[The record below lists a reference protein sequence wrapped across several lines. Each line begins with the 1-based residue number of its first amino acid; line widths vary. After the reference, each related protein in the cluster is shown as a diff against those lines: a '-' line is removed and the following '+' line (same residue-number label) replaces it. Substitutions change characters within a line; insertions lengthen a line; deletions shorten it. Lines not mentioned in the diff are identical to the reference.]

1 MPTTVVT
8 GSASGI
14 GAAVCRHLQAAGHR
28 VIGIDRAQADIVADL
43 SSASGRQ
50 AAVAPQSTPVAV
62 SWMAWCAARGG
73 GTAPSCGLIVS
84 VNYFGMSTLVDGLAE
99 CLQQGHS
106 PAVLLVGSVAAV
118 QPGVEQ
124 IPWWRRCSPAT
135 RPALWLLPTPWP
147 SRLRPTPPPSLPSRP
162 TRAARRGVGP
172 LGIRLNVVAPGAVET
187 PLHKASLDDPRFGQA
202 VKNFVAPIGRA
213 GQPDEIAQV
222 VAFLQSAEASF
233 VHGAVMFVD
242 GGMDAMIRP
251 SVSDQPP
258 TDT

>member
-14 GAAVCRHLQAAGHR
+14 GAAVCRQLQAAGHR

-50 AAVAPQSTPVAV
+50 AAVSAAIDACGGVLDGLV
-62 SWMAWCAARGG
+62 CCAGVG
-73 GTAPSCGLIVS
+73 VTAPSGGLIVS
-84 VNYFGMSTLVDGLAE
+84 VNHFGMSALVDGLAE
-99 CLQQGHS
+99 CLQKGHQ

-124 IPWWRRCSPAT
+124 IPLVETLLAGDEARAVAEADAMAQPAAAYAASKFAIT
-135 RPALWLLPTPWP
+135 AY
-147 SRLRPTPPPSLPSRP
+147 
-162 TRAARRGVGP
+162 ARRKAVEWGK
-172 LGIRLNVVAPGAVET
+172 LGIRLNVLAPGAVET
-187 PLHKASLDDPRFGQA
+187 PLHKASLDDPRYGQA

-222 VAFLQSAEASF
+222 VAFLQSPQASF

-242 GGMDAMIRP
+242 GGMDAMVRP
-251 SVSDQPP
+251 KRF
-258 TDT
+258 

>member
-14 GAAVCRHLQAAGHR
+14 GAAVCRQLQAAGHR

-43 SSASGRQ
+43 SSAGGRQ
-50 AAVAPQSTPVAV
+50 AAVSAAIDACGGVLDGLV
-62 SWMAWCAARGG
+62 CCAGVG
-73 GTAPSCGLIVS
+73 VTAPSSGLIVS
-84 VNYFGMSTLVDGLAE
+84 VNYFGMSELVDGLAD
-99 CLQQGHS
+99 CLQKGQQ

-124 IPWWRRCSPAT
+124 IPLVETLLAGDEARAVAAADAMAQPAAAYAASKFAIT
-135 RPALWLLPTPWP
+135 AY
-147 SRLRPTPPPSLPSRP
+147 
-162 TRAARRGVGP
+162 ARRKAVAWGK
-172 LGIRLNVVAPGAVET
+172 LGIRLNVLAPGAVET
-187 PLHKASLDDPRFGQA
+187 PLHKASLDDPRYGQA

-222 VAFLQSAEASF
+222 VAFLQSQQASF

-251 SVSDQPP
+251 QRF
-258 TDT
+258 